1 MQQNWFEQQRSNKK
15 RTIYLITLF
24 ILLVIVIGGLF
35 GGLLSSGSV
44 EGSLT
49 GAFIGLVISLI
60 YTLLMQSSLSMDLIM
75 SMNHAK
81 PIKFEDYLQLD
92 NIVTEMCLAA
102 QIPKP
107 KLYLVETEEK
117 NAFATG
123 INPNKAG
130 LAVTTGIL
138 DALNREELAGVIGHE
153 VSHIKN
159 GDMKVT
165 TLANAFSSA
174 INIMG
179 LIATEISYW
188 MMWFGPRDNDNRDSN
203 SGASTMVY
211 LVIYLVANL
220 ISFVGNL
227 LASILT
233 LALSRNR
240 EYLADA
246 SSAELTKNPQG
257 LIQALEKISN
267 NPTEAKEEQSEPQ
280 KEQHSYA
287 TAGYINKPKQKDGL
301 FDTHPSIDSRISKL
315 SQML

>member
-24 ILLVIVIGGLF
+24 ILLVIAIGALF
-35 GGLLSSGSV
+35 GGLLNKGSIN
-44 EGSLT
+44 GMIG
-49 GAFIGLVISLI
+49 GAIIGLIISLI
-60 YTLLMQSSLSMDLIM
+60 YALLMQSSLSMDLVM

-81 PIKFEDYLQLD
+81 PIDVNDYLQLD

-107 KLYLVETEEK
+107 KLYLVDTEEK

-123 INPNKAG
+123 INPQKAG
-130 LAVTTGIL
+130 LAVTSGIL
-138 DALNREELAGVIGHE
+138 NALNREELTGVIGHE

-188 MMWFGPRDNDNRDSN
+188 MMWFGPRDDDDQDSN
-203 SGASTMVY
+203 SGASAMVY

-227 LASILT
+227 LASVLT

-246 SSAELTKNPQG
+246 SSAELTKNPKG
-257 LIQALEKISN
+257 LIQALQKISMN
-267 NPTEAKEEQSEPQ
+267 TKEEEKDQ
-280 KEQHSYA
+280 KENHSYA

-301 FDTHPSIDSRISKL
+301 FDTHPSIESRINKL
-315 SQML
+315 NKML